1 MGVVTIRSFFL
12 PSHPDK
18 TPPIGVKIIPLIQ
31 VSAAKVEPSYSF
43 KVTSSPYVSL
53 RFLYKRLALVNHC
66 DSHLSSKTLPWQLF
80 IVIKVI
86 LVYQICNAL
95 WNLNPL

>member
-53 RFLYKRLALVNHC
+53 SSFRFLFTVRPVIIKWISKRHEKKHYIVNLGTLGDQDSVYLKSYK
-66 DSHLSSKTLPWQLF
+66 
-80 IVIKVI
+80 IG
-86 LVYQICNAL
+86 
-95 WNLNPL
+95 